1 LITGKHAF
9 GGSGIEAVQSML
21 RETAPPPSTVARS
34 LPREWDT
41 LMLQPDAA
49 RRYPMSRV
57 AGRLREI
64 RHPSSS
70 RPWRWAA
77 AALLLLTAAAA
88 FVGLVSRSAK
98 PGEIA
103 APQWLGERRPC
114 PCS

>member
-1 LITGKHAF
+1 MTRLDW
-9 GGSGIEAVQSML
+9 V

-41 LMLQPDAA
+41 LLAGMLQPDAA